1 MNINIE
7 IVGIRFN
14 IDKHGFV
21 TGGGAGFHIEDASKR
36 FQMLAMVELHR
47 LAIATKVAAVREQT
61 YRIMQL
67 IPIEVID

>member
-1 MNINIE
+1 MFELNDKLGTRSLKHLNLL
-7 IVGIRFN
+7 
-14 IDKHGFV
+14 ID
-21 TGGGAGFHIEDASKR
+21 
-36 FQMLAMVELHR
+36 R